1 MMDKLKMS
9 TPDLTD
15 KNIEQIGA
23 LFPNVI
29 TETRDENGAVKKAVD
44 FDLLKQMLSKNL
56 VEDDNERYRLDWPGK
71 KASLLK
77 ANTPITKTLRPC
89 REESVNFDITEN
101 LYIEGDNFEVLK
113 ILQESYLGKIK
124 MIYIDPPYNTGNDF
138 IYKDDFAKSKDEYE
152 EKLGTTDEEDGKLFR
167 NTDSNGRYHSDW
179 LSMMYERLIVA
190 RDLLKDN
197 GVIFISIDD
206 NEQENLKKY
215 VMNYLDL
222 KTTEEL

>member
-1 MMDKLKMS
+1 MDKLKMS

-15 KNIEQIGA
+15 KNIEQIGT

-29 TETRDENGAVKKAVD
+29 TEIRDENGSVKKTVD
-44 FDLLKQMLSKNL
+44 FDLLKQALSKNL

-89 REESVNFDITEN
+89 LDESSGKDGTPGKFDSEN

-138 IYKDDFAKSKDEYE
+138 IYKDNFAKSKDEYE
-152 EKLGTTDEEDGKLFR
+152 EELGTTDEEG
-167 NTDSNGRYHSDW
+167 G
-179 LSMMYERLIVA
+179 
-190 RDLLKDN
+190 
-197 GVIFISIDD
+197 
-206 NEQENLKKY
+206 
-215 VMNYLDL
+215 
-222 KTTEEL
+222 